1 MLVTKQSLALH
12 ETVQQMGYGLLE
24 DFALVKA
31 KEKLM
36 EEIKM
41 CTQHIE
47 KFEEKYGVDYADFF
61 KTFHQLN
68 FSVFKKE
75 EDSAEWNAELKQL
88 NILQKRLA
96 RLA

>member
-12 ETVQQMGYGLLE
+12 ETVQQMGYGSLE

-41 CTQHIE
+41 CT
-47 KFEEKYGVDYADFF
+47 
-61 KTFHQLN
+61 
-68 FSVFKKE
+68 
-75 EDSAEWNAELKQL
+75 
-88 NILQKRLA
+88 
-96 RLA
+96 